1 MTTNEL
7 RFTIDIPCQAKQR
20 TAHSVNN
27 GRVRRYTPEETRSFE
42 ATVSQL
48 AWAAMHRA
56 GLKIAQSV
64 PVHLIIKFMFP
75 VPKSAS
81 KKVRLDRIGA
91 YHINKPDLTNLC
103 KSIEDG
109 CNGVV
114 YTDDSQIA
122 SISMTKH
129 WGEIVQA
136 QVLFQWTTI

>member
-1 MTTNEL
+1 VTNEL
-7 RFTIDIPCQAKQR
+7 RFTIDIPCQPKQR

-42 ATVSQL
+42 AIVSQL
-48 AWAAMHRA
+48 AWAAMRGA

-64 PVHLIIKFMFP
+64 PVHLIIEFIFP

-81 KKVRLDRIGA
+81 AKVKMSRINT
-91 YHINKPDLTNLC
+91 YHINRPDLTNLC

-114 YTDDSQIA
+114 YKDDSQIA
-122 SISMTKH
+122 SMSLTKT
-129 WGEIVQA
+129 WGEVCQA
-136 QVLFQWTTI
+136 TVLFQWTSV